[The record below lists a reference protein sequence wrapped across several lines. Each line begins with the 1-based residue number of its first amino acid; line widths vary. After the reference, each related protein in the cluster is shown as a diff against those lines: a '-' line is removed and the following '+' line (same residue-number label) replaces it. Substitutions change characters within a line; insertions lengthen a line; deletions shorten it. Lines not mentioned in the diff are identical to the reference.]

1 MTFDIGASQMGE
13 GGGQK
18 AQICAL
24 SFMQRERHE
33 TLILKGLQP
42 GLVHKNNILGCVGTK
57 SMQKQHQHMKSLIY
71 TNKFNQ

>member
-33 TLILKGLQP
+33 TLTLKGLKP
-42 GLVHKNNILGCVGTK
+42 GLLHKNNLYI
-57 SMQKQHQHMKSLIY
+57 QKQGNLTTLNTS
-71 TNKFNQ
+71 